1 MVNRQENLEIARDIF
16 LKGEEKLK
24 SAELLLKNEL
34 FDDCISRMYYA
45 VFFFTKSLLYLL
57 GEDSRTHKG
66 TIAIFG
72 LKVIKTGLLDKNF
85 GKILSDL
92 YEKRERGDYSIYSYL
107 DLKTAQELLQDAISF
122 KEEIKKVLKGKFN
135 LEI

>member
-66 TIAIFG
+66 TNAIFG